1 MKHRLKTIGHATL
14 VLFEND
20 VPLIATDPWLIGSA
34 YWRSWWLEKYPTTQ
48 EFEQVVNAK
57 HLYYTH
63 SHPDHFHYPTLRKL
77 GKVSTLHPHFPRYE
91 LTEFLGS
98 EGFPVKELEPWRW
111 YDLGEEVR
119 MASIPVPIDDSILIL
134 ETPNAYIANLNDS
147 VPRMGLL
154 RFIRQEMF
162 RKDKPVIMLK
172 SYSPASIASAIYRE
186 GRQTQMKTKEDYA
199 KTASRLAEALGASY
213 FVPFASQAFFSRSD
227 SKWANDYKVRYEDLR
242 KFWDSEKIVLCEPF
256 VDFDLDKME
265 FGSDYSSV
273 DRSLS
278 ETEQK
283 KVIDREQEEDNFVL
297 PEDFTDRLQKY
308 MRELYFVS
316 LFFRNGIGWRTTTS
330 GQEFFYN
337 TKSKTVERKIP
348 EKCDIIINLPDKVI
362 YESLQ
367 NNVLTD
373 LGITMFIKVETRVS
387 NRFTYGFFLLM
398 GLHDYGH
405 FNSYRD
411 FARFS
416 RFYVPYFMPQLFRLR
431 WLFAKRPST
440 EAAGEI

>member
-20 VPLIATDPWLIGSA
+20 IPLIATDPWLLGSV
-34 YWRSWWLEKYPTTQ
+34 YWRSWWLEKYPTDQ
-48 EFEQVVNAK
+48 EFAKVAEAK
-57 HLYYTH
+57 HVYYTH

-77 GKVSTLHPHFPRYE
+77 GKPSTLHPTFPRYE

-111 YDLGEEVR
+111 YDLGKEVR
-119 MASIPVPIDDSILIL
+119 IASIPVPIDDSILIL

-147 VPRMGLL
+147 VPRMDLL
-154 RFIRQEMF
+154 RFIRREMF
-162 RKDKPVIMLK
+162 KSTKPVIMLK
-172 SYSPASIASAIYRE
+172 SYSPASIAVSIYRN
-186 GRQTQMKTKEDYA
+186 GQQTQMKTKKDYA
-199 KTASRLAEALGASY
+199 LTASRLAEALGAGY
-213 FVPFASQAFFSRSD
+213 FIPFASQAFFSRKD
-227 SKWANDYKVRYEDLR
+227 SIWANDFKVQYEDLR
-242 KFWDSEKIVLCEPF
+242 QYWDRDEIILCEPF
-256 VDFDLDKME
+256 VDFDLDTMT
-265 FGSDYSSV
+265 FTSDYASV

-278 ETEQK
+278 ETEEK
-283 KVIDREQEEDNFVL
+283 KVVARQKEEDDFVL
-297 PEDFTDRLQKY
+297 PEDFTARLEKY
-308 MRELYFVS
+308 MSELYFVS
-316 LFFRNGIGWRTTTS
+316 LFFRNGIGWRITTS
-330 GQEFFYN
+330 GQEFFFS
-337 TKSKTVERKIP
+337 TKSKKLERKIP
-348 EKCDIIINLPDKVI
+348 PKCDIIISLPDKVI

-411 FARFS
+411 FMKFARF
-416 RFYVPYFMPQLFRLR
+416 YAPYFVPQFLKIK
-431 WLFAKRPST
+431 WLMGQRPST
-440 EAAGEI
+440 KAAEKI